1 MSVCQ
6 EIFLGRGFW
15 GGLGVIND
23 RCPITACC
31 PRPPPT
37 EERPPLVPCLAS
49 FTPPACDTDLL
60 QHCLDV
66 ICAIGE
72 RKPFDIF
79 ILLISFQSQIWRLL
93 FDIFLNSWLPAR
105 WLASLTTVGYRS
117 AALLLLKISIS
128 VPYQSPQS
136 PNKGS
141 WGLELP
147 SFLFH
152 QISLLPCPFLL
163 FFQKLPLP
171 QISMALERSHSQPVE
186 AA

>member
-6 EIFLGRGFW
+6 EIFLGS
-15 GGLGVIND
+15 GGLGGFFND
-23 RCPITACC
+23 RCPSTACC

-60 QHCLDV
+60 QHCFYV
-66 ICAIGE
+66 ICTIGE

-79 ILLISFQSQIWRLL
+79 ILLISYDFQSQIWRLL
-93 FDIFLNSWLPAR
+93 LNIFLNSWLPAR

-117 AALLLLKISIS
+117 AVLLLLKISIS

-141 WGLELP
+141 WGLELY

>member
-1 MSVCQ
+1 M
-6 EIFLGRGFW
+6 
-15 GGLGVIND
+15 
-23 RCPITACC
+23 
-31 PRPPPT
+31 
-37 EERPPLVPCLAS
+37 
-49 FTPPACDTDLL
+49 
-60 QHCLDV
+60 
-66 ICAIGE
+66 
-72 RKPFDIF
+72 F

-141 WGLELP
+141 WGLELY

-152 QISLLPCPFLL
+152 QISLLSKTPFTPDKHGLGKVTFPTGRSCL
-163 FFQKLPLP
+163 TPTSSSCCCFQEKYSQWPLGQLVNHP
-171 QISMALERSHSQPVE
+171 PSSGWHPPVLM
-186 AA
+186 